1 MSQKAENKPNSLV
14 KGQYVNVNKMSD
26 SPPDDTL
33 AVLLAAGAGSRFSG
47 QSHKLLTEMP
57 NSGGIT
63 VFEMA
68 LENLLQANFRQII
81 VVTGA
86 ASIPDA
92 FLRHQQILVVNNIR
106 WADGQASSVKAGI
119 QEAMRLDAEAVVV
132 GLADQPFVTP
142 QAWRL
147 VASSPSPIAVATY
160 GNKRGNP
167 VRLHKSVWSL
177 LPVSGDS
184 GARDLIRLHPEL
196 VSQVDCPGSAADI
209 DTQEDLAQW
218 T

>member
-1 MSQKAENKPNSLV
+1 
-14 KGQYVNVNKMSD
+14 
-26 SPPDDTL
+26 
-33 AVLLAAGAGSRFSG
+33 
-47 QSHKLLTEMP
+47 MP

-86 ASIPDA
+86 ASIPDV

-142 QAWRL
+142 EA
-147 VASSPSPIAVATY
+147 
-160 GNKRGNP
+160 
-167 VRLHKSVWSL
+167 
-177 LPVSGDS
+177 
-184 GARDLIRLHPEL
+184 
-196 VSQVDCPGSAADI
+196 
-209 DTQEDLAQW
+209 
-218 T
+218 